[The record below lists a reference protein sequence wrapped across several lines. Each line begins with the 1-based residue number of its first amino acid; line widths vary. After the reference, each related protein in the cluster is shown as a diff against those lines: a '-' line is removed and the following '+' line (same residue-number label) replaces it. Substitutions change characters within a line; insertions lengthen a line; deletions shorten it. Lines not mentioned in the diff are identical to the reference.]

1 MKKVNKLVLSLVL
14 GVGVVGAFSA
24 SYALYQNKTSAQDF
38 SIGIGEVQSYTDSN
52 DTITY
57 SVGTVAFKKYS
68 SDKLVDWGDSDLL
81 SPDLNKIVV
90 QVPLSFKYSN
100 SLSTAAPQDYA
111 LGRLSVS
118 ASINENIPFGTKVS
132 AKLVGYS
139 KAGDSKDQA
148 TYFTEYKMS
157 NFLGTKGSDGKYPS
171 DVTFSSKGASAITGY
186 IDTAIDA
193 SNIYCQIEYDF
204 SSSITANN
212 FYDLAELDKAFEVS
226 VTWNGYKSVYDG
238 EEHDGTTYEAFDANL
253 KPDAF
258 IRGDLSNWEDFDD
271 YRMVPNI
278 NHAGTDVEWM
288 YKLLKG
294 FSQIKVYDESSN
306 TTNKWIGCRGTNSK
320 SVSFSSDFNA
330 VLTKK
335 NSYNIYYVRNATSDK
350 GFWVDATSE
359 DDKITDTDGTN
370 KSGYTGN

>member
-1 MKKVNKLVLSLVL
+1 M
-14 GVGVVGAFSA
+14 
-24 SYALYQNKTSAQDF
+24 YQNKTGAQDF
-38 SIGIGEVQSYTDSN
+38 SIGIGEVQSYTESD

-57 SVGTVAFKKYS
+57 SVGTVAFKKYD
-68 SDKLVDWGDSDLL
+68 SDGTLKGWDKNDLL

-90 QVPLSFKYSN
+90 QVPLSFKYSDN
-100 SLSTAAPQDYA
+100 LVAAAPQDYA

-118 ASINENIPFGTKVS
+118 ASINENIPGGTMVS

-139 KAGDSKDQA
+139 KAGDNKDQA
-148 TYFTEYKMS
+148 TYFTTNKMG
-157 NFLGTKGSDGKYPS
+157 NFLGTKGANEKYPEN
-171 DVTFSSKGASAITGY
+171 VTFSEKGASAITGY

-193 SNIYCQIEYDF
+193 TNIYCQIEYDF

-212 FYDLAELDKAFEVS
+212 FFDLAELDKAFEVS

-238 EEHDGTTYEAFDANL
+238 EDHDGKTYEAFDTNL

-294 FSQIKVYDESSN
+294 FSQIKVYDGSSN

-330 VLTKK
+330 VLTKE

-350 GFWVDATSE
+350 GFWVDATGD
-359 DDKITDTDGTN
+359 DDKNTDNNGDVITKN
-370 KSGYTGN
+370 SGYTGN

>member
-38 SIGIGEVQSYTDSN
+38 SIGIGEVKSYTDSE

-68 SDKLVDWGDSDLL
+68 SDELVDWGDSDLL

-90 QVPLSFKYSN
+90 QVPLSFKYSAN
-100 SLSTAAPQDYA
+100 LTAAAAQDYA

-118 ASINENIPFGTKVS
+118 ASVNENIPEGTKVS

-139 KAGDSKDQA
+139 KAGDNKDQA
-148 TYFTEYKMS
+148 TYFTENKMS
-157 NFLGTKGSDGKYPS
+157 NFLGTKGSDEKYPS

-186 IDTAIDA
+186 IDTAIDT

-204 SSSITANN
+204 SASITANN
-212 FYDLAELDKAFEVS
+212 FFDLAELDKAFEVS
-226 VTWNGYKSVYDG
+226 VTWNGYKSEY
-238 EEHDGTTYEAFDANL
+238 DGTTYEAFDTNL

-294 FSQIKVYDESSN
+294 FSQIKVYDGSSK
-306 TTNKWIGCRGTNSK
+306 TANKWIGCRGTNSK

-330 VLTKK
+330 VLTKE

-359 DDKITDTDGTN
+359 DDKITNTTTYPDGTN
-370 KSGYTGN
+370 KSGYTGD